1 MNSLADQYPKI
12 AQEWYYE
19 KNAPLTPGEVTP
31 GSNKLLWWKCAL
43 GHSWQATVNNRTRKG
58 SGCPYCS
65 GREAISGE
73 NDLET
78 LYPSVAEEWD
88 YEKNAPLLPSQV
100 LPGSQRIVAWICEK
114 QHRWDAKIYDRAI
127 RGDRC
132 PFCSGHR
139 TSAGVNDFASA
150 YPDLCLDWDYD
161 CIENPNPKTIRPM
174 SDEKVQWKC
183 HVCGYIWKE
192 QVADRIKRKRPCA
205 KCSGKI
211 LIIGIN
217 DLDSQFP
224 KIAAEWNEHANGTSN
239 PEQFR
244 YNSSKRVSWKCE
256 KGHVWECRICDRT
269 RFLSNCPYCSGR
281 YSVPG
286 ENDLQSRH
294 PDIAAQWCFEK
305 NGSLTPDKVSEKSN
319 KKVWWKCEKCGQT
332 WEASVNMRVTKQTD
346 CPYCSGRYPIPGKT
360 DFATLHPEL
369 LEEWDYES
377 NTVKPDEIT
386 GSSSRKVNWC
396 CKKGHKWEATVKSRV
411 QMHSGCPYCSGRRP
425 IVGETDLATLRPH
438 LMVEWNYEKNELPPT
453 GYTVHSGKTV
463 WWKCTEGHEWKACIY
478 QRAEGY
484 KNCPKCRRKKKID

>member
-1 MNSLADQYPKI
+1 MNTLADQYPNI
-12 AQEWYYE
+12 AKEWDYE
-19 KNAPLTPGEVTP
+19 KNDPLTPEEVKP
-31 GSNKLLWWKCAL
+31 KSQQGRYWKCAL
-43 GHSWQATVNNRTRKG
+43 GHSWKATVSNRTERG

-65 GREAISGE
+65 GRNAISGE

-78 LYPSVAEEWD
+78 LYPSVAKEWD

-100 LPGSQRIVAWICEK
+100 LPGSQKVVAWVCEK
-114 QHRWDAKIYDRAI
+114 QHWWDAKIYDRVY
-127 RGDRC
+127 RGERC

-139 TSAGVNDFASA
+139 TTVGVNDFASA

-161 CIENPNPKTIRPM
+161 CIENPDPKAIRPM
-174 SDEKVQWKC
+174 SNENVQWKC

-192 QVADRIKRKRPCA
+192 RVADRIKRKRPCA

-217 DLDSQFP
+217 
-224 KIAAEWNEHANGTSN
+224 GTLR
-239 PEQFR
+239 PEQVK
-244 YNSSKRVSWKCE
+244 YNSSMRVGWRCD

-281 YSVPG
+281 YPVLG
-286 ENDLQSRH
+286 ENDLQYRH
-294 PDIAAQWCFEK
+294 PDIAVQWCFEK
-305 NGSLTPDKVSEKSN
+305 NGSLTPDKVSEKSG
-319 KKVWWKCEKCGQT
+319 KKVWWKCEKCGQI
-332 WEASVNMRVTKQTD
+332 WEASVNTRVTKQTD

-377 NTVKPDEIT
+377 NTIKPDEIT

-438 LMVEWNYEKNELPPT
+438 LMAEWDYEKNELPPES
-453 GYTVHSGKTV
+453 YTVHSSKKV
-463 WWKCTEGHEWKACIY
+463 NWKCAEGHEWKESIY
-478 QRAEGY
+478 RRSEGLG
-484 KNCPKCRRKKKID
+484 NCPKCRQNRKRN